1 MDRDFNSGDAGIS
14 GEYRTLLL
22 LRNITDVFS
31 LAYWIVVAV
40 NALMALPYVVKTL
53 SQPMWHL
60 AQQYELLCAS
70 LGMSGW
76 RRFRLVEWRALRKP
90 LSHAFAIGFLLS
102 MGI

>member
-1 MDRDFNSGDAGIS
+1 
-14 GEYRTLLL
+14 
-22 LRNITDVFS
+22 
-31 LAYWIVVAV
+31 
-40 NALMALPYVVKTL
+40 
-53 SQPMWHL
+53 MWHL

-76 RRFRLVEWRALRKP
+76 RRFLVEWRAARKP